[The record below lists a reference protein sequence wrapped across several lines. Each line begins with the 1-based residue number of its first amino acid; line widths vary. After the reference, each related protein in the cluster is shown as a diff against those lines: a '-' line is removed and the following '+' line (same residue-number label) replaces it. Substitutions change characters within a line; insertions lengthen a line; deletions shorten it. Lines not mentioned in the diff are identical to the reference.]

1 VFINFFLLYDEWNLS
16 GKVQQLLNKLDVE
29 QGGAP
34 KASEFF
40 QERPALED
48 YILESQAIDICGVM
62 LSSVIR
68 DHFSDFREA
77 LRMGVDIKIMLMDPW
92 SNALEMNF
100 LRSESSD
107 ISYQRNVLCTSLQDL
122 EFLYHKWKK
131 DAQETPDGSGQ
142 LQIRLLP
149 FPPSFGIT
157 SFTVKNTDI
166 TFVEIFPHKRKSEK
180 STIFAVEK
188 NRDPHWHQYY
198 EQQFI
203 ALWGAARPWIPD
215 QKEDNSILATIKNR
229 GSINKFLSFKKL
241 ITGDIFLNA
250 KTIDISGMT
259 LGRTIREHL
268 DVLSKRVAQGASVRV
283 MILSPTEQLL
293 KELSLRSVGSQET
306 DVWRDRIASVE
317 GLVEVLAKL
326 DEKRAGKV
334 EIGLLPYIPS
344 FGITIVSG
352 EDDDE
357 LCHVELYHHESAV
370 DNPNF
375 VLHSKTNREEFQFF
389 KQQFEIMWNR
399 CTVKEY

>member
-1 VFINFFLLYDEWNLS
+1 
-16 GKVQQLLNKLDVE
+16 
-29 QGGAP
+29 
-34 KASEFF
+34 
-40 QERPALED
+40 
-48 YILESQAIDICGVM
+48 
-62 LSSVIR
+62 
-68 DHFSDFREA
+68 
-77 LRMGVDIKIMLMDPW
+77 
-92 SNALEMNF
+92 
-100 LRSESSD
+100 
-107 ISYQRNVLCTSLQDL
+107 
-122 EFLYHKWKK
+122 
-131 DAQETPDGSGQ
+131 
-142 LQIRLLP
+142 
-149 FPPSFGIT
+149 
-157 SFTVKNTDI
+157 
-166 TFVEIFPHKRKSEK
+166 
-180 STIFAVEK
+180 
-188 NRDPHWHQYY
+188 
-198 EQQFI
+198 
-203 ALWGAARPWIPD
+203 
-215 QKEDNSILATIKNR
+215 
-229 GSINKFLSFKKL
+229 
-241 ITGDIFLNA
+241 
-250 KTIDISGMT
+250 
-259 LGRTIREHL
+259 
-268 DVLSKRVAQGASVRV
+268 